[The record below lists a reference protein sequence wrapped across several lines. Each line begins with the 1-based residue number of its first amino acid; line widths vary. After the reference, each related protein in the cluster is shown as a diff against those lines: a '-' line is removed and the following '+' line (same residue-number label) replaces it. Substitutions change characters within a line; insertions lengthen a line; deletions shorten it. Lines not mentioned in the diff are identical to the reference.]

1 MKKVFLLIFLSFCVE
16 SFSQGKTPINVFDTL
31 SKQAFFKD
39 YAHHDLRSSYTLD
52 KKGNLR
58 RMVSL
63 AADGL
68 HYHKSFEDSIYAF
81 LRIAYPKQFHSLLF
95 FAKEDLSW
103 KTEGGAEFSWRAGK
117 KIEQEQLQMF
127 LSSED
132 DVLQKAKRENWLEKE
147 SAGHFFFHNYFLHD
161 SLSKNIYCYNSLN
174 GLMDGQINYD
184 TSNKINYE
192 IAYYN
197 DRKIFYEY
205 RNGKLEVFS
214 EQGAKLFERTS
225 TEISALGDQEI
236 ILWQYNVSNQAFLLG
251 STVRD
256 INKGY
261 YDKIFEL
268 WRNNFVK

>member
-1 MKKVFLLIFLSFCVE
+1 
-16 SFSQGKTPINVFDTL
+16 
-31 SKQAFFKD
+31 
-39 YAHHDLRSSYTLD
+39 
-52 KKGNLR
+52 
-58 RMVSL
+58 
-63 AADGL
+63 
-68 HYHKSFEDSIYAF
+68 
-81 LRIAYPKQFHSLLF
+81 
-95 FAKEDLSW
+95 
-103 KTEGGAEFSWRAGK
+103 
-117 KIEQEQLQMF
+117 
-127 LSSED
+127 
-132 DVLQKAKRENWLEKE
+132 
-147 SAGHFFFHNYFLHD
+147 
-161 SLSKNIYCYNSLN
+161 
-174 GLMDGQINYD
+174 MDGQINYD